1 MNKILFL
8 GFFLFI
14 TLVHAQ
20 NSGSLSGRILDLQNQ
35 QPLPGATLILEGT
48 GIGVVTDE
56 EGYFTINEIPYK
68 SYNVIASFLGYE
80 SETLY
85 NVIVKS
91 VGNRPILFELEEV
104 AETLDEVVIVRSPFR
119 TTRDTPLSTQSF
131 SAVEIETY
139 PG

>member
-20 NSGSLSGRILDLQNQ
+20 NSGSLSGRILDLQSQ

-56 EGYFTINEIPYK
+56 EGYFTIN
-68 SYNVIASFLGYE
+68 
-80 SETLY
+80 
-85 NVIVKS
+85 
-91 VGNRPILFELEEV
+91 
-104 AETLDEVVIVRSPFR
+104 
-119 TTRDTPLSTQSF
+119 
-131 SAVEIETY
+131 
-139 PG
+139 